1 MSASAGA
8 ASAKDGGHSIGFNL
22 GAIALIVA
30 VLGLGAAYAIDA
42 AGRAAPAQS
51 APVKRTLGGHEL
63 LIPSAWLRE
72 DAERSEG
79 FAKQV
84 ELRLV
89 LPLGPEAAQRAIDVT
104 LVPRSRVRSSASLL
118 DGVYLHQFMPEQ
130 LDGPPGL
137 VGKPLVASEGFAHET
152 VWYDP
157 LSPSPFVAKCMAPV
171 ADGAAGKCL
180 RTVLL
185 APGIAAVYA
194 FDDDVLVNW
203 RAFDARVQRPLA
215 EIGAL

>member
-8 ASAKDGGHSIGFNL
+8 APAKGSGHSIGFNL

-30 VLGLGAAYAIDA
+30 VLGLGLAYGIDA
-42 AGRAAPAQS
+42 AGRARPADA
-51 APVKRTLGGHEL
+51 APVSRTLGGHEL
-63 LIPSAWLRE
+63 VIPAAWLRE
-72 DAERSEG
+72 DAAHGEG

-84 ELRLV
+84 ELRLI
-89 LPLGPEAAQRAIDVT
+89 LPLGPEAAPRAIEVT
-104 LVPRSRVRSSASLL
+104 LVPRSRVRPSAALL

-137 VGKPLVASEGFAHET
+137 VGKPLVATDGFAHET

-157 LSPSPFVAKCMAPV
+157 LSPAPFAAKCMAAV
-171 ADGAAGKCL
+171 TAGTAGRCL

-203 RAFDARVQRPLA
+203 REFDARIQRPLA